1 MGFLTKYLSNFR
13 FYQKV
18 ITFVDDRL
26 KVNQMMSLSDY
37 LEFHYSQLT
46 QYSTISGVSDV
57 EYVPNRKIIVSLTS
71 HGSRILD
78 AYLAIETIMQG
89 TLKPNI
95 IVLWLPEGKTVT
107 SIYLEN
113 QIKRGLEIR
122 YVKDLGPQTKLV
134 YALKSFPDDII
145 ITIDD
150 DIFYK
155 PDMIENLLR
164 AYQEDSSSILANR
177 VSVITKKQ
185 NGKVNSYLKWI
196 HFNYP
201 ERDSKNNVI
210 IGVEGCLYPPYSLS
224 DEVFNEEVF
233 RAICPTADDIWFT
246 AMAMLKGTKIVH
258 VEGRYDKG
266 FAGGVANLRMQRNGL
281 VHQNE
286 DPEDC
291 LNDTQFQSVFHKY
304 NLYPLIG

>member
-1 MGFLTKYLSNFR
+1 MGFLTRLLSNFR

-18 ITFVDDRL
+18 NSFVDDRL

-37 LEFHYSQLT
+37 LEIHYSRMAQH
-46 QYSTISGVSDV
+46 STDSGISEA

-71 HGSRILD
+71 HGTRIFD
-78 AYLAIETIMQG
+78 SFMAIETIMQG
-89 TLKPNI
+89 TLKPNR
-95 IVLWLPEGKTVT
+95 IVLWLPEDQTIT
-107 SIYLEN
+107 SVYLEN
-113 QIKRGLEIR
+113 QNKRGLEIR

-134 YALKSFPDDII
+134 YALKAFPNDII

-164 AYQEDSSSILANR
+164 AYRENPSSILANR
-177 VSVITKKQ
+177 VSVITKDKH
-185 NGKVNSYLKWI
+185 GKVNSYLKWI
-196 HFNYP
+196 HYNYP
-201 ERDSKNNVI
+201 EGNTKKNVI

-224 DEVFNEEVF
+224 DEVFNEDVF
-233 RAICPTADDIWFT
+233 REICPTADDIWFT

-258 VEGRYDKG
+258 VAGRFDKG
-266 FAGGVANLRMQRNGL
+266 FAGGVANLRMQRSGL
-281 VHQNE
+281 VHSNE
-286 DPEDC
+286 NPCDC
-291 LNDTQFQSVFHKY
+291 RNDIQIRAVFDKY

>member
-1 MGFLTKYLSNFR
+1 MGFLTRFLSNFR

-26 KVNQMMSLSDY
+26 KVNQIMSLSDY

-57 EYVPNRKIIVSLTS
+57 KYVPNRKIIVSLTS

-89 TLKPNI
+89 TLKPNK
-95 IVLWLPEGKTVT
+95 IVLWLPEGKSVT

-113 QIKRGLEIR
+113 QIKRGLDIR

-155 PDMIENLLR
+155 PDMIENLFR

-177 VSVITKKQ
+177 VSVITKNQ

-196 HFNYP
+196 HYNYS
-201 ERDSKNNVI
+201 ERYTKNNVI

-233 RAICPTADDIWFT
+233 REICPTADDIWFT

-258 VEGRYDKG
+258 VEGRYDNG
-266 FAGGVANLRMQRNGL
+266 FAGGVANLRMQKNGL

-286 DPEDC
+286 DPKDC
-291 LNDTQFQSVFHKY
+291 LNDTQFQLVFHKY
-304 NLYPLIG
+304 NLYPSIG

>member
-1 MGFLTKYLSNFR
+1 MGFLTRLLSNFR
-13 FYQKV
+13 FCQKV
-18 ITFVDDRL
+18 NNYVDDRL
-26 KVNQMMSLSDY
+26 KVNQMMSLSDF
-37 LEFHYSQLT
+37 LEIHYSQLT
-46 QYSTISGVSDV
+46 QHSTDFGISNV

-71 HGSRILD
+71 HDSRILD

-89 TLKPNI
+89 TLKPNR
-95 IVLWLPEGKTVT
+95 IVLWLPEGKPVT

-113 QIKRGLEIR
+113 QIKRGLEVH

-155 PDMIENLLR
+155 PDMIENLLKV
-164 AYQEDSSSILANR
+164 YQEDSSSILANR
-177 VSVITKKQ
+177 VSVITKNQ

-196 HFNYP
+196 HYNYP
-201 ERDSKNNVI
+201 ERYTKNNVI

-233 RAICPTADDIWFT
+233 RDICPTADDIWFT
-246 AMAMLKGTKIVH
+246 AMAMLKGTKIIH
-258 VEGRYDKG
+258 VEGRFDKG
-266 FAGGVANLRMQRNGL
+266 FAGGVANLRMQKNGL

-286 DPEDC
+286 DPKDC
-291 LNDTQFQSVFHKY
+291 LNDTQFKSVFHKY

>member
-1 MGFLTKYLSNFR
+1 MGFLTRLLSKLR
-13 FYQKV
+13 LYQKLYS
-18 ITFVDDRL
+18 FVDDRL
-26 KVNQMMSLSDY
+26 KACQMIAFSDF
-37 LEFHYSQLT
+37 LEFQYSQLT
-46 QYSTISGVSDV
+46 QHSTASGISDD

-71 HGSRILD
+71 HSSRILD

-89 TLKPNI
+89 TVKPNR
-95 IVLWLPEGKTVT
+95 IVLWLPEDKIVT
-107 SIYLEN
+107 SVFLEN

-134 YALKSFPDDII
+134 YALKAFPDDII

-177 VSVITKKQ
+177 VSVITKD
-185 NGKVNSYLKWI
+185 NRGNINSYLKWI
-196 HFNYP
+196 HYNYP
-201 ERDSKNNVI
+201 EGNTQNNVI
-210 IGVEGCLYPPYSLS
+210 IGVEGCLYPPSSLS
-224 DEVFNEEVF
+224 EEVFNEDVF
-233 RAICPTADDIWFT
+233 REICPTADDIWFT
-246 AMAMLKGTKIVH
+246 AMAMLKGTKIVY

-266 FAGGVANLRMQRNGL
+266 FAGGVANLRMQNSGL

-286 DPEDC
+286 DPQNC
-291 LNDTQFQSVFHKY
+291 RNDIQFRAVFEKY

>member
-1 MGFLTKYLSNFR
+1 MCFLTRLLSNFR

-18 ITFVDDRL
+18 NSFVDDRL
-26 KVNQMMSLSDY
+26 KANQMMSLSDFM
-37 LEFHYSQLT
+37 EFHYSQLA
-46 QYSTISGVSDV
+46 QHSTDSGVSTV

-71 HGSRILD
+71 HDSRILD

-89 TLKPNI
+89 TLKPNR
-95 IVLWLPEGKTVT
+95 IVLWLPEGKSVT

-113 QIKRGLEIR
+113 QIKRGLEIH

-145 ITIDD
+145 VTIDD

-155 PDMIENLLR
+155 PDMIENLVK

-177 VSVITKKQ
+177 VSVITK
-185 NGKVNSYLKWI
+185 NRYGKVKTYLKWI
-196 HFNYP
+196 HYDYP
-201 ERDSKNNVI
+201 ERHTKNNVI
-210 IGVEGCLYPPYSLS
+210 IGVEGCLYPPHSLS
-224 DEVFNEEVF
+224 DEVFNEDVF

-258 VEGRYDKG
+258 VECRYDKG
-266 FAGGVANLRMQRNGL
+266 FAGGVANLRMQKNGL
-281 VHQNE
+281 VHKNE
-286 DPEDC
+286 DPKGC
-291 LNDTQFQSVFHKY
+291 LNDIQFHSVFHKY